1 MKSPSQTKHA
11 TGVMGIFFFFQAED
25 GIRDYK
31 VTGVQTCA
39 LPISR
44 NVRNEPD
51 PKNRGGDYFSGS
63 PSSFGGARNASLSK
77 QAGKIDH
84 SHGEEPAQHQRTRE
98 DTSEDK
104 NEDSASWRKEK
115 NDEKR

>member
-1 MKSPSQTKHA
+1 MIPSLSNFTLDA
-11 TGVMGIFFFFQAED
+11 GCAPDLVIEGETGAVYPVGNIGE
-25 GIRDYK
+25 
-31 VTGVQTCA
+31 
-39 LPISR
+39 PR

>member
-1 MKSPSQTKHA
+1 MTKMKTPTSAEEHA
-11 TGVMGIFFFFQAED
+11 RYMKEGSNGRAN
-25 GIRDYK
+25 YK
-31 VTGVQTCA
+31 ASVGNIGE
-39 LPISR
+39 PR

-84 SHGEEPAQHQRTRE
+84 SHGEEPDRKSTRLNSSHSQISYAVFCLKKKK
-98 DTSEDK
+98 TRIFSRLK
-104 NEDSASWRKEK
+104 T
-115 NDEKR
+115 

>member
-1 MKSPSQTKHA
+1 M
-11 TGVMGIFFFFQAED
+11 
-25 GIRDYK
+25 IRRPPRSTLFPYTTLFRSGSNGRANYK
-31 VTGVQTCA
+31 ASVGNIGE
-39 LPISR
+39 PR

>member
-1 MKSPSQTKHA
+1 MTKMKTPTSAEEHA
-11 TGVMGIFFFFQAED
+11 RYMKEGSNGRAN
-25 GIRDYK
+25 YK
-31 VTGVQTCA
+31 ASVGNIGE
-39 LPISR
+39 PR

-84 SHGEEPAQHQRTRE
+84 SHGEEPAHQRTRE